1 VVEFSCWSQNMLT
14 APWES
19 LLLSWLHDPVD
30 KAADIR
36 GHEARARRYA
46 AIVLGREVTEA
57 ELKGGTPDHIASA
70 YERLPMPRGDR
81 DETRVGPEN
90 GELTVFHPLSAE
102 ATRIPALVD
111 EAGTEVWLRRMVP
124 DGMSY
129 RQRFLTLWRH
139 APGQFGPRLPAETR
153 NPDHTLWQHLD
164 STSALGLCGGG
175 RVALLSFKVSP
186 VQSFIEASRSLRDL
200 LSGSYLLSW
209 ICFAAMRPILESCG
223 PTALVYPALRGTPLM
238 DWWLRHQGI
247 EVDVKTD
254 ELARA
259 SLPNRFLALVPQ
271 PAAADLA
278 RDVRHAAQAAWT
290 AAGAKVRESLKLKH
304 DADFPGWDRLWDDQI
319 QSYFDFRT
327 TWLAPADADFTDLLG
342 RDAVEGTKRVAG
354 LAESGYRM
362 GSTPGQWQRSVMV
375 SAALMETT
383 SRIRHIPHYVPS
395 GEVPQKCTLL
405 GTYEQM
411 GPARLSESG
420 KFWKREEPERD
431 DRDRRCAIALV
442 KKHAFTEYFE
452 GHLDLRHV
460 HFPSTEEL
468 AGKGRKYFAVL
479 AMDGDDVGKWLSGEK
494 SPRVRDVLHPKIVRY
509 QEQRGR
515 QEALEAPRPVSP
527 SLHAAISEALTR
539 FAVCIAPGIVEE
551 HGGKLIYSG
560 GDDVLAALPVDT
572 VLGCSYKL
580 REAFR
585 GPEAMGSRAGMSAGI
600 AVGHVKEDLR
610 YVLQSARNAEKRSK
624 DLGKDRLTLAILRRS
639 GEHVSASCAWD
650 YVPTL
655 AEQVRSFDTSSD
667 RWAYQLRRQLEVLKG
682 LPLEAFAGELRRL
695 LHHSEKADPR
705 FAADFEKFLETGG
718 GEDLRE
724 EFVILCQSASFLARG
739 RD

>member
-1 VVEFSCWSQNMLT
+1 MLT

-46 AIVLGREVTEA
+46 AIVLGREVTES
-57 ELKGGTPDHIASA
+57 ELKGGTSDHIASA
-70 YERLPMPRGDR
+70 YERLPMPPGDR

-102 ATRIPALVD
+102 ATRIPISLD
-111 EAGTEVWLRRMVP
+111 EAGTATCLRRMIP
-124 DGMSY
+124 DSFSPQ
-129 RQRFLTLWRH
+129 QRFLTLWRH
-139 APGQFGPRLPAETR
+139 APERFGPRLPAETR

-164 STSALGLCGGG
+164 TTSALALCGGG

-186 VQSFIEASRSLRDL
+186 VQPFIEASRSLRDL

-209 ICFAAMRPILESCG
+209 ISFAAMGPILESCG

-238 DWWLRHQGI
+238 DWWLRDQGI
-247 EVDVKTD
+247 EVDIKRD

-271 PAAADLA
+271 PAAAELA
-278 RDVRHAAQAAWT
+278 DDVRHAAQAAW
-290 AAGAKVRESLKLKH
+290 AAVGAAVRESLKRKH

-327 TWLAPADADFTDLLG
+327 TWLAPADAKFTDLLG
-342 RDAVEGTKRVAG
+342 KDAVEGSKRVAG
-354 LAESGYRM
+354 LAEPGYRM

-375 SAALMETT
+375 SAALMATT
-383 SRIRHIPHYVPS
+383 SRIRHIPNYAPS
-395 GEVPQKCTLL
+395 GETPQKCTLF

-411 GPARLSESG
+411 GPAHLTDSRRFWERESG
-420 KFWKREEPERD
+420 EKE
-431 DRDRRCAIALV
+431 DRDRRCAVALV
-442 KKHAFTEYFE
+442 KKHAFAAYFKRHIGVDPADVGFPDTE
-452 GHLDLRHV
+452 
-460 HFPSTEEL
+460 TL
-468 AGKGRKYFAVL
+468 AGEGRKYFAIL
-479 AMDGDDVGKWLSGEK
+479 AMDGDDMGKWLSGDK
-494 SPRVRDVLHPKIVRY
+494 SPRVRDVLHPRIVRY
-509 QEQRGR
+509 QEERGR
-515 QEALEAPRPVSP
+515 REALDAPRPVSP
-527 SLHAAISEALTR
+527 SLHAAISEALTH
-539 FAVCIAPGIVEE
+539 FAVRLAPRVVER
-551 HGGKLIYSG
+551 HRGRLIYSG

-572 VLGCSYKL
+572 VLDCAREL

-585 GPEAMGSRAGMSAGI
+585 GPEVMGSKAGISAGI

-610 YVLQSARNAEKRSK
+610 YVLQSARSAEKRSK
-624 DLGKDRLTLAILRRS
+624 EHGKDRLTLAILRRS
-639 GEHVSASCAWD
+639 GEHASATCAWG

-655 AEQVRSFDTSSD
+655 AAQVTAFAASSD
-667 RWAYQLRRQLEVLKG
+667 RWTYQLRRQLPLLKG
-682 LPLEAFAGELRRL
+682 LPVEAFAGELGRL
-695 LHHSEKADPR
+695 LHHSEKANPR
-705 FAADFEKFLETGG
+705 FAADFDEFLRMAG
-718 GEDLRE
+718 GEDPRE

>member
-1 VVEFSCWSQNMLT
+1 MPT

-81 DETRVGPEN
+81 DETRVGPED

-111 EAGTEVWLRRMVP
+111 EAGTEAWLRGMTP
-124 DGMSY
+124 DDSTP
-129 RQRFLTLWRH
+129 RKRFLTLWRH
-139 APGQFGPRLPAETR
+139 APGQFGARLPAETR

-164 STSALGLCGGG
+164 STSAVGLCGGG

-238 DWWLRHQGI
+238 DWWLRDQGI
-247 EVDVKTD
+247 EIDVRTE

-271 PAAADLA
+271 PAAAELA
-278 RDVRHAAQAAWT
+278 DDVRHAAQAEW
-290 AAGAKVRESLKLKH
+290 AAVGAAVRESLKRKH

-319 QSYFDFRT
+319 RSYFDFRT

-342 RDAVEGTKRVAG
+342 KDAVEGTKRVAG
-354 LAESGYRM
+354 LAEPGYRM

-383 SRIRHIPHYVPS
+383 SRIRHIPNYAPS
-395 GEVPQKCTLL
+395 GETPQKCTLF

-411 GPARLSESG
+411 GPARLADSRRFWQKESG
-420 KFWKREEPERD
+420 EKE
-431 DRDRRCAIALV
+431 DRDRRCAVALV
-442 KKHAFTEYFE
+442 KKHAFAAYFKRYIRVD
-452 GHLDLRHV
+452 LDDV
-460 HFPSTEEL
+460 HFPSTEEI
-468 AGKGRKYFAVL
+468 AGTGRKYYAIL
-479 AMDGDDVGKWLSGEK
+479 KMDGDDMGKWLSGDK
-494 SPRVRDVLHPKIVRY
+494 SPRVREVLHPKIVRY
-509 QEQRGR
+509 REERGR
-515 QEALEAPRPVSP
+515 QEELDALRPVSP
-527 SLHAAISEALTR
+527 SLHAAISEALTH
-539 FAVCIAPGIVEE
+539 FAVRIAPKTVER
-551 HGGKLIYSG
+551 HRGRLIYSG
-560 GDDVLAALPVDT
+560 GDDVLAALPADT
-572 VLGCSYKL
+572 VLDCAREL
-580 REAFR
+580 RDAFR
-585 GPEAMGSRAGMSAGI
+585 GADVMGLKAGISAGI

-610 YVLQSARNAEKRSK
+610 YVLRSARNAEKRSK

-639 GEHVSASCAWD
+639 GEHASATCAWD
-650 YVPTL
+650 YVLTL
-655 AEQVRSFDTSSD
+655 AEQVRAFDTSSD

-682 LPLEAFAGELRRL
+682 LPIKAFAGELRRL

-705 FAADFEKFLETGG
+705 FAADFEKFLGTGG
-718 GEDLRE
+718 DEDLRE
-724 EFVILCQSASFLARG
+724 EFVILCQSASFLAR
-739 RD
+739 RSD